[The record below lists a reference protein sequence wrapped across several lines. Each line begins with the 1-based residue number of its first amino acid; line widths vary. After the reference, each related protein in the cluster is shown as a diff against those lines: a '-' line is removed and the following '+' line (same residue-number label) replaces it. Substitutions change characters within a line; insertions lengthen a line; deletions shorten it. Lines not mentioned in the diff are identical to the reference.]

1 MIGAWGGGPETPP
14 GASASGTGTPT
25 EATAT
30 AGVALRR
37 ELVASLERRG
47 FIRTAAVRDAF
58 LKVPRELFIPD
69 IAHRDG
75 LERVYSDRAL
85 VTLTDSN
92 GRPISSSS
100 QPAIMAEMLEQLDLA
115 PGSRVLEIG
124 TGTGYNAALLAWL
137 VGPSGTV
144 TSVELEPTL
153 ATAASAALRAG
164 GYGVT
169 VIAGD
174 AFEDLGPGVPYDRII
189 VTASGDHVPPRWRD
203 AVVEGGLLEL
213 PLRLPGSRTQQVVT
227 FRRRGDQ
234 FTSTAIVAGGFM
246 TLRRSSGD
254 PGPPLVAGLSYSE
267 YGQGASRVLVQVEG
281 AGYEALGPAGRRR
294 LAAVL
299 LSPPRIRTMAT
310 PAPAA
315 SSLIAY
321 LETADLG
328 APTMRMV
335 RRASGGGVRVGTGVV
350 APKGTALAAAFERRG
365 RPGCLLAVFG
375 SGAAAEWSWQ
385 TLEGLVARW
394 QAAGCPTLSDCE
406 ITVTYCPSLG
416 TGEPS
421 SGATETAAGE
431 SGMVTLRWP
440 SSSSQREAGG

>member
-1 MIGAWGGGPETPP
+1 MTSAWGGGAETPP
-14 GASASGTGTPT
+14 GVSGSGAGTPM
-25 EATAT
+25 EATGT
-30 AGVALRR
+30 AGVALRC
-37 ELVASLERRG
+37 ELVACLERRG

-58 LKVPRELFIPD
+58 LEVPRELFIPD
-69 IAHRDG
+69 IARRDG
-75 LERVYSDRAL
+75 LKRVYSDRAL

-124 TGTGYNAALLAWL
+124 TGTGYNAALLACL

-164 GYGVT
+164 GYGAT

-174 AFEDLGPGVPYDRII
+174 AFEDLGPGAPYDRII

-234 FTSTAIVAGGFM
+234 FMSTAIVSGGFM
-246 TLRRSSGD
+246 TLRRTSGD
-254 PGPPLVAGLSYSE
+254 PGPPLVAGLSCTE
-267 YGQGASRVLVQVEG
+267 YGQGGSRVLVQVEG
-281 AGYEALGPAGRRR
+281 PGYEALGPAGRRR

-299 LSPPRIRTMAT
+299 LSRPRIRTMAT

-321 LETADLG
+321 LETAGRG
-328 APTMRMV
+328 APTMRLV

-350 APKGTALAAAFERRG
+350 EGQGTAMAAAFERRG

-385 TLEGLVARW
+385 TLEGLVGRW

-406 ITVTYCPSLG
+406 ITVSYGAAVGS
-416 TGEPS
+416 GEPS

-431 SGMVTLRWP
+431 DGVVTLRWP
-440 SSSSQREAGG
+440 SSSQREAGG